1 MSVVGIITNSS
12 NIIELENKLN
22 IIVINEKSIEN
33 MKNVKFEIGRA
44 SCRERV

>member
-22 IIVINEKSIEN
+22 IIVINEKSKI
-33 MKNVKFEIGRA
+33 
-44 SCRERV
+44 